1 MKSAVDNLVSM
12 QDVESLFEIMNESED
27 WLDKMDAAEG
37 LVALGDRRG
46 LEYLLIAKQ
55 SDEDDIKQ
63 TAKEIL
69 ATPETQKMRAQIE
82 ADLRFDNQKLVE
94 SAKERLKKGKKVFLH
109 KVIRLSAADF
119 MWNDAPEADIH
130 IYDLNDA
137 GLEGWDV
144 ISVLPQRQMV
154 GPRDE
159 SATGAYVFLRKE
171 LGPDDAA
178 ELEKK

>member
-12 QDVESLFEIMNESED
+12 RDAESLFEIMNESED
-27 WLDKMDAAEG
+27 WLDQMDAAEG

-55 SDEDDIKQ
+55 SDIEDIQQ
-63 TAKEIL
+63 TAGEIL
-69 ATPETQKMRAQIE
+69 SAPETRRMREQIE
-82 ADLRFDNQKLVE
+82 DGQRFASQKLLE
-94 SAKERLKKGKKVFLH
+94 SARERLKKGKKVFLY
-109 KVIRLSAADF
+109 KVFRLSATEF
-119 MWNDAPEADIH
+119 MWNDASDGGIQ
-130 IYDLNDA
+130 IYALNDA

-144 ISVLPQRQMV
+144 VNVLPQRQLV
-154 GPRDE
+154 GPRDD

-178 ELEKK
+178 ELEKN